1 MHYQFNIR
9 FAFSGFLYKAE
20 VKAYNFEETVLYDV
34 YYSLSDQLFPIDIIQ
49 IYRGSVP
56 VRQKVYWRQRM
67 TEPATN
73 LKDPDFINKIGKS
86 IELEEDREI
95 R

>member
-9 FAFSGFLYKAE
+9 FTFLGILYKAE
-20 VKAYNFEETVLYDV
+20 VKAYNFEGTVLYDV
-34 YYSLSDQLFPIDIIQ
+34 YYSLSDQLFPVDIIQ

-56 VRQKVYWRQRM
+56 GRQKVYWRQRM
-67 TEPATN
+67 AESATN

-86 IELEEDREI
+86 IELDEDKEI